1 MDVWLAVILRSLAD
15 AILHLACGLVHI
27 NNLARMAVET
37 ENAGRLPAHAGPHVR
52 NLARYENG
60 LTGPHAKSPITN
72 LKLKLAIND
81 VDPLILVVV
90 EVARPA
96 ASAGEF
102 ENAHC
107 AIGVP
112 CRDLTIVR
120 FAAELD
126 SLLESVFPRADAE
139 AQKHLL
145 TLHFLG
151 SFQVLDGF
159 VDGFNQRLRSGEVLL
174 QNLPV

>member
-1 MDVWLAVILRSLAD
+1 MDVWLAVILA
-15 AILHLACGLVHI
+15 HLAEELLHVPCGLVHI
-27 NNLARMAVET
+27 NNLA
-37 ENAGRLPAHAGPHVR
+37 RLPAHAGPHVR

-60 LTGPHAKSPITN
+60 LTGPPAKSLITN
-72 LKLKLAIND
+72 LNWKLPING

-120 FAAELD
+120 
-126 SLLESVFPRADAE
+126 
-139 AQKHLL
+139 
-145 TLHFLG
+145 
-151 SFQVLDGF
+151 
-159 VDGFNQRLRSGEVLL
+159 
-174 QNLPV
+174 